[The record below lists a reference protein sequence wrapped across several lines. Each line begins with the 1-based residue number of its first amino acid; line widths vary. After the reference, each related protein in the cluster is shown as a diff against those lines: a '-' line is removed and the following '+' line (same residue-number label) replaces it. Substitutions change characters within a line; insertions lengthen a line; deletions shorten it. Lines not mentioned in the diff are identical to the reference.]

1 MQTEIDIIQKRLAK
15 RQHPIS
21 TAIVTAVEPESSTI
35 GKMEK
40 KKSQNMIKQTIE
52 EAEVEALKL

>member
-1 MQTEIDIIQKRLAK
+1 
-15 RQHPIS
+15 
-21 TAIVTAVEPESSTI
+21 
-35 GKMEK
+35 MEK